1 MKLSDKKRLQILDAA
16 EQLFYA
22 CGVEQTT
29 MDQLAQV
36 AAVSKRTVYNHFAN
50 KDELLQAIMQRMF
63 GQISDGVAVEFDA
76 SQDIAGQLTDIALRE
91 AKLMSSQP
99 FLRVAKI
106 GFMQLLQDP
115 TLAETL
121 TQEKIGCLTY
131 LEPFLQDATT
141 AGVLQVEDP
150 LFTSQ
155 QFVYQ
160 LKAFIFYP
168 QLYELADVSEADRDR
183 AIQETVAMFLA
194 RYQVLPA

>member
-16 EQLFYA
+16 EQLFYDF
-22 CGVEQTT
+22 GVEQTS

-36 AAVSKRTVYNHFAN
+36 AGVSKRTVYNHFAN
-50 KDELLQAIMQRMF
+50 KEELFQAIMRRMF
-63 GQISDGVAVEFDA
+63 GQLSEGAAVVFDA
-76 SQDIAGQLTDIALRE
+76 SQPISDQLSYIALCE

-106 GFMQLLQDP
+106 GFMQLLKDP
-115 TLAETL
+115 MLAQTL
-121 TQEKIGCLTY
+121 TQEKIGCLSY
-131 LEPFLQDATT
+131 LEPFLQAATD
-141 AGVLQVEDP
+141 AGVLKVEDP
-150 LFTSQ
+150 LFASQ

-168 QLYELADVSEADRDR
+168 QLYQLAEVSEADRDR

-194 RYQVLPA
+194 RYQA